1 MDKYIWVV
9 DDDESIRWVLEKGLQ
24 DSGMDV
30 QTFDSAN
37 KVIKKLETENPKLI
51 ITDIRMPGPSG
62 IDLLDK
68 VKELRPEIPVIIM
81 TAHSDLDS
89 AVESYEHGAWE
100 YLPKPFD
107 IEEAISMVQRATAID
122 ESNDDK
128 EIESQAEVI
137 GEAPAMQEVFRAI
150 GKLSNSNSTV
160 LLNGESGTGKELV
173 ARALFQ
179 HSPRKDKPFIALNM
193 ADIPKAVSYT
203 HLTLP
208 TIPLV

>member
-89 AVESYEHGAWE
+89 ALNLTNTVHGNIFLSHLILKKQYPWFKE
-100 YLPKPFD
+100 PLP
-107 IEEAISMVQRATAID
+107 
-122 ESNDDK
+122 
-128 EIESQAEVI
+128 
-137 GEAPAMQEVFRAI
+137 
-150 GKLSNSNSTV
+150 
-160 LLNGESGTGKELV
+160 
-173 ARALFQ
+173 
-179 HSPRKDKPFIALNM
+179 
-193 ADIPKAVSYT
+193 
-203 HLTLP
+203 
-208 TIPLV
+208 